1 MNGNSTNILRE
12 FTNFYI
18 KKDKKII
25 DIENI
30 NSPFSLYNQ
39 RPQKKIVKKDE
50 IDYSNYQNAGR
61 KWLEK

>member
-18 KKDKKII
+18 KKDKKLN

-30 NSPFSLYNQ
+30 NTPLSLYNQ
-39 RPQKKIVKKDE
+39 RLQKKIVKKDE

>member
-1 MNGNSTNILRE
+1 MNGNSTNILRD

-30 NSPFSLYNQ
+30 NTPFSLYNQ
-39 RPQKKIVKKDE
+39 RLQKKIVKKDE

>member
-1 MNGNSTNILRE
+1 MNGNSTNILRD

-30 NSPFSLYNQ
+30 NTPFSLYNQ
-39 RPQKKIVKKDE
+39 RLQKKIVKKDD

>member
-1 MNGNSTNILRE
+1 MNGNSTNILRD

-30 NSPFSLYNQ
+30 KTPFSLYNQ
-39 RPQKKIVKKDE
+39 RLQKKIVKKDD